1 MTHKGDCVYVSV
13 YTVRPNLPL
22 TSFLCE
28 IIIYACIIIW
38 LNNVLSKMM
47 LVTQMAFKI
56 IYGEVLIII
65 ASRALI

>member
-1 MTHKGDCVYVSV
+1 M
-13 YTVRPNLPL
+13 
-22 TSFLCE
+22 CE

-38 LNNVLSKMM
+38 LNDVLSKMM

-65 ASRALI
+65 ASRALIWMDPMK